1 MAKRKQLSTNDLPPK
16 SKGRFNCDLDGAPT
30 GKIRATV
37 QPPLA
42 AQSVP
47 GFSAVHLTIVRFSLL
62 HYQPYPKRQMQ
73 QFLTTTILLAST
85 RQSFSTSS

>member
-47 GFSAVHLTIVRFSLL
+47 GFSGCTFNNCTFQFASLPAVSQTTDATVPYHYDLTGIDPAELFN
-62 HYQPYPKRQMQ
+62 
-73 QFLTTTILLAST
+73 F
-85 RQSFSTSS
+85 

>member
-16 SKGRFNCDLDGAPT
+16 SKGRFNFDLDGALT
-30 GKIRATV
+30 GKNHATV

-42 AQSVP
+42 AQSYQ
-47 GFSAVHLTIVRFSLL
+47 GSAAVHLTIVRFSSL

-85 RQSFSTSS
+85 QQLFDF